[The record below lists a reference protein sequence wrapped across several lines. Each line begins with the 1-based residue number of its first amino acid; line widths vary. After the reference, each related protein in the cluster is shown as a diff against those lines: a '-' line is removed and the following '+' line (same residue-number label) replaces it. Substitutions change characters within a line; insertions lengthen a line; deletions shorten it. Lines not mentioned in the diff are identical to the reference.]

1 MLYNFLS
8 PLIPKRQK
16 EHQTNTLKIA
26 NLTRFIIIYIK
37 TNAECAATTTHNLNT
52 RLCINCEDDFMRM
65 MTMWNG
71 VGGVQ
76 QSGMPRGSP
85 TPSSLPPPLQPTPT
99 SNYPTP
105 PPPQPPP
112 RAHATRMTHVK
123 SNSCHLINQSN
134 HHFMFNS

>member
-1 MLYNFLS
+1 
-8 PLIPKRQK
+8 
-16 EHQTNTLKIA
+16 
-26 NLTRFIIIYIK
+26 
-37 TNAECAATTTHNLNT
+37 
-52 RLCINCEDDFMRM
+52 
-65 MTMWNG
+65 MWNG